1 MVSLFKKIKEWW
13 MPIAKKIGQFQTKV
27 VLSILY
33 FLIIGPI
40 SLIIYLF
47 RRDLLKKRHRKKSSF
62 WAKEPHQPLNTLEGC
77 QRQF

>member
-1 MVSLFKKIKEWW
+1 MASLFKKIKDWW

-27 VLSILY
+27 ILSILY
-33 FLIIGPI
+33 FLVIGPI

-47 RRDLLKKRHRKKSSF
+47 RRDLLKKRYHKNSSF
-62 WAKEPHQPLNTLEGC
+62 WIKESHQPLNTLEGC